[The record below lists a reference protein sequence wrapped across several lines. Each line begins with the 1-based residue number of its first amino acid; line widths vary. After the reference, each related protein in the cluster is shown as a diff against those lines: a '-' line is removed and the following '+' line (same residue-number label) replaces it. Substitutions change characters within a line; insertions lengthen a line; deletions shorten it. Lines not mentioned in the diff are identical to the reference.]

1 MTCKSIDINK
11 IDKILTSR
19 WLGFP
24 ILIAVLYAMF
34 QCTFTFG
41 TYPQEWIESGIDSLC
56 VWMRGAMRE
65 GWFTS
70 MLVDGV
76 VTGVGAVLSLLPNI
90 IIMFFFLSILEDCG
104 YMHRAAYL
112 MDKLMHRLGLHG
124 RSFIPL
130 LIGFGCNVP
139 AIMAARNIDNWKDRA
154 LTMLMI
160 PFMSCSAR
168 LPVYVLFVGAF
179 FPVKYRALIIMLL
192 YALGI
197 VLAIL
202 FAVVMKHTRWFRKK
216 NDSDVSELPPFRR
229 PTWHSTGRLIWDRC
243 WDYLQ
248 KIATVI
254 LVASIVIWG
263 LQYFPRERE
272 VEEQSYLVSIGQ
284 FIEPVMAP
292 LGFDWRLNVC
302 LLTGLPAK
310 EAIVSTVGIL
320 YKTEDEGTMVD
331 ALCTQSGITPL
342 VAFGFMLFVQ
352 LYFPCIATL
361 ATLRREL
368 GRRWAAF
375 SLFTSLSIAWIV
387 SFLVFQIGSLL

>member
-1 MTCKSIDINK
+1 MNDNSRNTNRIDAV
-11 IDKILTSR
+11 LTNR
-19 WLGFP
+19 WVGFP
-24 ILIAVLYAMF
+24 ILFAVLYLMF
-34 QCTFTFG
+34 QCTFTLG
-41 TYPQEWIESGIDSLC
+41 AYPQEWIEGGVAALC
-56 VWMRGAMRE
+56 QWIKASVPE

-70 MLVDGV
+70 LCVDGIIS
-76 VTGVGAVLSLLPNI
+76 GVGAVLSLLPNI

-112 MDKLMHRLGLHG
+112 MDKIMHRLGLHG
-124 RSFIPL
+124 RSFIPM

-139 AIMAARNIDNWKDRA
+139 AIMAARDIDNWKDRT

-168 LPVYVLFVGAF
+168 LPVYVLFVSAF
-179 FPVKYRALIIMLL
+179 FPVRYRALIIMAL
-192 YALGI
+192 YVLGI
-197 VLAIL
+197 VLAVV
-202 FAVVMKHTRWFRKK
+202 FAVVMKRTRWFRKK
-216 NDSDVSELPPFRR
+216 QEDYAHELPAMRK
-229 PTWHSTGRLIWDRC
+229 PTWRTTGRMIWDRC

-254 LVASIVIWG
+254 LLASVVIWG
-263 LQYFPRERE
+263 LEYFPQHREQGE
-272 VEEQSYLVSIGQ
+272 PSYLVAIGQ
-284 FIEPVMAP
+284 ALEPVTSP

-320 YKTEDEGTMVD
+320 YNSEDEGSVVE
-331 ALCTQSGITPL
+331 ALQAGSGLTPL

-361 ATLRREL
+361 ATLRREI
-368 GRRWAAF
+368 GRKWAVF
-375 SLFTSLSIAWIV
+375 SLVTSLVLAWVV
-387 SFLVFQIGSLL
+387 SFLVYQIGLLL